1 MNLRP
6 PSFKPL
12 RFVPASKKDEILD
25 KDVFW
30 VDAVAHERL
39 PQGGNYWCFYLR
51 VSATHSIH
59 LDMTPSYTVPS
70 TSVAGGSKGNLVVSL
85 LDYTVSPSAQKVVR
99 LDVLTGRTVRDYVS
113 LLVEHGRDKYE
124 FNDQGQGCRYWVD
137 QQIDLFYQHG
147 FLVSRAQI
155 EEARAAILTQWPGR
169 MQYPLVQ
176 GGYYQ

>member
-1 MNLRP
+1 
-6 PSFKPL
+6 
-12 RFVPASKKDEILD
+12 
-25 KDVFW
+25 
-30 VDAVAHERL
+30 
-39 PQGGNYWCFYLR
+39 
-51 VSATHSIH
+51 
-59 LDMTPSYTVPS
+59 MTPSYTVPS
-70 TSVAGGSKGNLVVSL
+70 TSIAGGSKGNLVVSL

-155 EEARAAILTQWPGR
+155 EEARAAILTQWPDR

>member
-39 PQGGNYWCFYLR
+39 PQGGNHWCFYLR
-51 VSATHSIH
+51 VSATHLIH

-70 TSVAGGSKGNLVVSL
+70 TSIAGGSKGNLVVSL
-85 LDYTVSPSAQKVVR
+85 LDYTISPSAQKVVR
-99 LDVLTGRTVRDYVS
+99 LDVLTGRTI
-113 LLVEHGRDKYE
+113 
-124 FNDQGQGCRYWVD
+124 C
-137 QQIDLFYQHG
+137 
-147 FLVSRAQI
+147 LVSRAQI
-155 EEARAAILTQWPGR
+155 EETRAAILTQWPGR